1 MTITKGRLVIVT
13 ISREYG
19 AAGLAVSDGVAQALG
34 YALLTDD
41 LPTAVAARLGTSP
54 QEVAA
59 RAGAEPPLAE
69 RVLGGLEAG
78 TPEAVGSPPASVLD
92 PFDAD
97 VRREIERSVRERAA
111 AGNVVIL
118 GRMGSVLL
126 AGSACLLRVFLT
138 APKAWRIERLCESFG
153 FTPARAKAE
162 IDRVDARRRNY
173 ARERFGIVWGS
184 PDGYD
189 LIVDTSRFGI
199 DGAVDLIVAAVRRAQ

>member
-1 MTITKGRLVIVT
+1 VIVT

-19 AAGLAVSDGVAQALG
+19 AAGLAVADGVAQALG
-34 YALLTDD
+34 YYLLTDD
-41 LPTAVAARLGTSP
+41 LQASVARQLGTS
-54 QEVAA
+54 QEVVAA

-78 TPEAVGSPPASVLD
+78 SPESIAGMPASAVD

-97 VRREIERSVRERAA
+97 VRRELERGIRERAA
-111 AGNVVIL
+111 LGDVVIL
-118 GRMGSVLL
+118 GRMASVVL
-126 AGSACLLRVFLT
+126 AGSPGMLRVFLT

-153 FTPARAKAE
+153 FTAARAKAE

-173 ARERFGIVWGS
+173 ARERFGVVWGG

-189 LIVDTSRFGI
+189 LVVDTSRFGI
-199 DGAVDLIVAAVRRAQ
+199 EGAVRLIVAATGIAL